1 MKVDQRNKLRKIVS
15 LSLDTSS
22 TNDAI
27 ENYKR
32 SSTQAQS
39 IEIYDFRNSRSEI
52 LPMMT
57 WMIRVSLLI
66 SYIKLIFISH

>member
-1 MKVDQRNKLRKIVS
+1 MYQEICCLNIANYIIKNMKVDQRNKLRKIVS

-57 WMIRVSLLI
+57 
-66 SYIKLIFISH
+66 

>member
-1 MKVDQRNKLRKIVS
+1 MYQEVCCSNIANDIIKNMKVDQRNKLRKIVS

-57 WMIRVSLLI
+57 
-66 SYIKLIFISH
+66 

>member
-1 MKVDQRNKLRKIVS
+1 MYQEVCCSNITNDIIKNMKVDQRNKLRKIVS

-57 WMIRVSLLI
+57 
-66 SYIKLIFISH
+66 